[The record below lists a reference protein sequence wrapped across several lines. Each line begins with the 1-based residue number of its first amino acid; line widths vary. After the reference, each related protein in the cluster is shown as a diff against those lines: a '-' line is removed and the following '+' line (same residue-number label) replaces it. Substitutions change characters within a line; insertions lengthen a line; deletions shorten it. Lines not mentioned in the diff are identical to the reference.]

1 MNRTAAIEAI
11 SALSAELQGAYDD
24 RDRALAD
31 RLGVGRTDL
40 RCLDIL
46 IRGGPTTAAR
56 LGPQLHLT
64 RGSMTTLV
72 QRLEAAR
79 YVERRADPGHG
90 RRKIIAP
97 TAHLIEQLTP
107 LTADLARQG
116 ASRLDDFTDAQLATI
131 DRYLRDTVARQAQ
144 ITESSR
150 NGGRAGG
157 PSGTSARAGSRE

>member
-1 MNRTAAIEAI
+1 MDRAAAVRAI

-31 RLGVGRTDL
+31 RLGIGRTDL

-46 IRGGPTTAAR
+46 IREGPTTASH
-56 LGPQLHLT
+56 LGPRLHLT

-79 YVERRADPGHG
+79 YIERRADPAHG

-97 TAHLIEQLTP
+97 TAHLVELLNP
-107 LTADLARQG
+107 LTADLARLG
-116 ASRLDDFTDAQLATI
+116 SRRLDGFTNSQLDTI
-131 DRYLRDTVARQAQ
+131 HRYLSDTVARQAQ
-144 ITESSR
+144 VTESWR
-150 NGGRAGG
+150 RQPA
-157 PSGTSARAGSRE
+157 PTPD